1 MQHDA
6 PQDLDL
12 VSRPAG
18 MPLPLPFGPWNMKG
32 FVYDV
37 FSGNGTY
44 VYVIGDGLNLNHRVS

>member
-12 VSRPAG
+12 VSWPAA
-18 MPLPLPFGPWNMKG
+18 MPLPFGPWKMKG
-32 FVYDV
+32 YVYDV

-44 VYVIGDGLNLNHRVS
+44 IYVIGDGLNLDHRVS